1 MSFLGGASAERLV
14 AKRYEERGYT
24 VIIGPPPSAIP
35 FSLEGYMPDLLAT
48 KDSENLLIE
57 VKRRSARV
65 DSKLFFRVDE
75 EVQRH
80 PGWQFL
86 LVTVADEELQE
97 LSTSTTVSLNKG
109 VVQERLQQ
117 LDLLLKTDMPA
128 GFLLPALWV
137 AYVTALR
144 LLVAHGGYLE
154 GVSQESLTDFS
165 LINKAYSDG
174 VTSIDEYQ
182 SARRFLNLRNN
193 AVHSLETVA
202 TTQECQELRQM
213 INKVLCRLSPIDN

>member
-1 MSFLGGASAERLV
+1 MSFLDGARAERLV

-24 VIIGPPPSAIP
+24 VIIEPPPSAIP
-35 FSLEGYMPDLLAT
+35 FPLEGYKPDLLAT

-57 VKRRSARV
+57 VKRRGARV

-80 PGWQFL
+80 PGWRFL

-97 LSTSTTVSLNKG
+97 LSTSTTVNLNEE

-117 LDLLLKTDMPA
+117 LDLLLKTDMPV

-137 AYVTALR
+137 AYITALR
-144 LLVAHGGYLE
+144 LLVAHEGYLE
-154 GVSQESLTDFS
+154 GAYQENLTDFS
-165 LINKAYSDG
+165 LINKAYSEG

-182 SARRFLNLRNN
+182 SARYFLKLRNI

-202 TTQECQELRQM
+202 TTQECQELRRM
-213 INKVLCRLSPIDN
+213 IDETICKLSPKDN

>member
-1 MSFLGGASAERLV
+1 M
-14 AKRYEERGYT
+14 
-24 VIIGPPPSAIP
+24 
-35 FSLEGYMPDLLAT
+35 
-48 KDSENLLIE
+48 
-57 VKRRSARV
+57 

-97 LSTSTTVSLNKG
+97 LSTSTTANLNEG

-117 LDLLLKTDMPA
+117 LDLLLKTDMPV

-144 LLVAHGGYLE
+144 LLVAHEGYLE
-154 GVSQESLTDFS
+154 GASQENLTDFS
-165 LINKAYSDG
+165 LINKAYSEG

-213 INKVLCRLSPIDN
+213 IDEVICRLSPKDN

>member
-1 MSFLGGASAERLV
+1 MSFLDGARAERLV

-24 VIIGPPPSAIP
+24 VIIEPPPAAIP
-35 FSLEGYMPDLLAT
+35 FPLEGYKPDLLAT

-57 VKRRSARV
+57 VKRRGARV

-86 LVTVADEELQE
+86 LVTVADEELHE
-97 LSTSTTVSLNKG
+97 LSTSTTAKLNEG

-117 LDLLLKTDMPA
+117 LDLLLNSDMPV
-128 GFLLPALWV
+128 GFLLPTLWV
-137 AYVTALR
+137 AYVSVLR
-144 LLVAHGGYLE
+144 LLVAHE
-154 GVSQESLTDFS
+154 GNIEGASLDNLTDFS
-165 LINKAYSDG
+165 FINKAYSEG

-193 AVHSLETVA
+193 AVHSLDTVA
-202 TTQECQELRQM
+202 TTQECQELRGM
-213 INKVLCRLSPIDN
+213 IDEVICRLSLKES

>member
-1 MSFLGGASAERLV
+1 MSFLDSARAERLV

-24 VIIGPPPSAIP
+24 VIIEPPSSAIP
-35 FSLEGYMPDLLAT
+35 FPLEGYKPDLLAT

-57 VKRRSARV
+57 VKRRGARV

-86 LVTVADEELQE
+86 LVTVGDEELQE
-97 LSTSTTVSLNKG
+97 LSTSTTVNLTEG

-117 LDLLLKTDMPA
+117 LDILLKNDIPA
-128 GFLLPALWV
+128 GFLLPAIWV
-137 AYVTALR
+137 AYVAVLR
-144 LLVAHGGYLE
+144 LLVAHEGYLE
-154 GVSQESLTDFS
+154 GAPEENLTDFS
-165 LINKAYSDG
+165 LINRAYSQG

-182 SARRFLNLRNN
+182 TARRFLNLRNN

-213 INKVLCRLSPIDN
+213 IDEVICRLSSTDN